1 MSKIEKKETNNLEVC
16 FDFKKYHDIIEGQN
30 NHIEE
35 TKLL

>member
-1 MSKIEKKETNNLEVC
+1 MSKIEKKETNDLET
-16 FDFKKYHDIIEGQN
+16 FFYFKKYHEIIEGQN